1 MSYRLGI
8 DVGGTFTDFLV
19 LGDAVQLVH
28 KTSSTPHD
36 PSRGVRPRAGGD
48 RGAARRC
55 RSREFMASI
64 DLIVHGTTVS
74 TNAALTGNGA
84 RTGALLTEGFR
95 DTLRLRDGTRA
106 TPYDNRLTPPRPL
119 APRER
124 DLRRHRARRPGG
136 AGAAASSTRTS
147 VRVRGRGAAR
157 GRRGGR
163 GDLLPAL
170 AAEPGARA
178 ARAGARPRGAPRR
191 VRDRVARPAVADPL
205 LPAHEHDGAERLR
218 RPDHQPL
225 HDGADRAPRRA
236 AVRRR
241 PAHHAVQRRGRDAR
255 RGVAPRRA
263 LAAVRVRPPGRP
275 PGSSTCRAP
284 ASATA
289 SPSTW
294 AAPASTSRWCATG
307 RR

>member
-36 PSRGVRPRAGGD
+36 PSEGFVRGLEEIAD
-48 RGAARRC
+48 RLGVPFP
-55 RSREFMASI
+55 ELMASI

-84 RTGALLTEGFR
+84 RTGALTTEGFR

-124 DLRRHRARRPGG
+124 DLRRDRAHRPGG
-136 AGAAASSTRTS
+136 AGARRARRV
-147 VRVRGRGAAR
+147 VRADGGGRAAR

-163 GDLLPAL
+163 RDLASCTRRRTRRTS
-170 AAEPGARA
+170 GARWRSS
-178 ARAGARPRGAPRR
+178 AR
-191 VRDRVARPAVADPL
+191 
-205 LPAHEHDGAERLR
+205 
-218 RPDHQPL
+218 
-225 HDGADRAPRRA
+225 
-236 AVRRR
+236 
-241 PAHHAVQRRGRDAR
+241 
-255 RGVAPRRA
+255 
-263 LAAVRVRPPGRP
+263 
-275 PGSSTCRAP
+275 SSRTR
-284 ASATA
+284 T
-289 SPSTW
+289 
-294 AAPASTSRWCATG
+294 
-307 RR
+307 

>member
-19 LGDAVQLVH
+19 LGRRRPARAQDELDARTTRREGFVRGLEEIAERLGAAAPRASWRRS
-28 KTSSTPHD
+28 TSSSTAR
-36 PSRGVRPRAGGD
+36 PSRRTRRSPAT
-48 RGAARRC
+48 APAPAR
-55 RSREFMASI
+55 S
-64 DLIVHGTTVS
+64 
-74 TNAALTGNGA
+74 
-84 RTGALLTEGFR
+84 LTEGFR

-124 DLRRHRARRPGG
+124 PTASPSASARR
-136 AGAAASSTRTS
+136 AQVLAELDEASVPR
-147 VRVRGRGAAR
+147 RRRRAAR

-178 ARAGARPRGAPRR
+178 ARAGDRPRGAPRR
-191 VRDRVARPAVADPL
+191 VRDRVARPALADPL
-205 LPAHEHDGAERLR
+205 LPPHEHDGAQRLR

-225 HDGADRAPRRA
+225 HDRADRAPRRA
-236 AVRRR
+236 AVRRASCSSCSPTAGSRR
-241 PAHHAVQRRGRDAR
+241 PPRCRA
-255 RGVAPRRA
+255 APRSRCC
-263 LAAVRVRPPGRP
+263 RVPPPGRP

-294 AAPASTSRWCATG
+294 AGPASTSRWCATG